1 VIEPRSLFVHSCLLA
16 AAAWFPLSAQEGP
29 AAVPAAG
36 GIGENVV
43 KAETPPATVA
53 PAAVAAVEKLGS
65 EVVAGRYQITLDRMY
80 PQWKD
85 RLAKRAGGLDKLAEQ
100 LLKAPEL
107 LKSSGVALISSKPRG
122 APSVYEV
129 GIGKKTETVNG
140 RQVELMAYTKWLAIV
155 PTATRMTIS
164 KDGKSRLVESLSF
177 QVAISNKNANDW
189 TFIDGSSLSLPDLR
203 SLFPTFPDVQLPAV
217 EVREIPLTQ

>member
-1 VIEPRSLFVHSCLLA
+1 MIEPRSLFVHSCLLF

-29 AAVPAAG
+29 AAAPAAG

-43 KAETPPATVA
+43 KTETPPASVV
-53 PAAVAAVEKLGS
+53 PAAVAAVEKLGT

-80 PQWKD
+80 PQWKV
-85 RLAKRAGGLDKLAEQ
+85 RMAKRAGGLDQLEAQ
-100 LLKAPEL
+100 LLKAPGL
-107 LKSSGVALISSKPRG
+107 LRSSGIALVSSKPQG
-122 APSVYEV
+122 APSVHEV
-129 GIGKKTETVNG
+129 DVGKKTEKVDG
-140 RQVELMAYTKWLAIV
+140 RQIESMAYTKWLVIV

-164 KDGKSRLVESLSF
+164 KEGKSRMVESLSF
-177 QVAISNKNANDW
+177 QVAISNKDANDW

-203 SLFPTFPDVQLPAV
+203 NLFPTFPDVKLPAV

>member
-1 VIEPRSLFVHSCLLA
+1 
-16 AAAWFPLSAQEGP
+16 
-29 AAVPAAG
+29 
-36 GIGENVV
+36 
-43 KAETPPATVA
+43 VA
-53 PAAVAAVEKLGS
+53 PAAVAAVEKLGA

-85 RLAKRAGGLDKLAEQ
+85 RLAKRAGGLDQMAAQ

-107 LKSSGVALISSKPRG
+107 LKSNGVSLVSSKPQG
-122 APSVYEV
+122 APSVHEV

-140 RQVELMAYTKWLAIV
+140 RQVEVMAYTKWLVIV

-177 QVAISNKNANDW
+177 QVAISNKDANDW

-203 SLFPTFPDVQLPAV
+203 NLFPTFPDVKLPAV